1 MRAAPSVRAA
11 LARVLGAGAL
21 LAMAACSSVPQ
32 WPARATAFGERVDTT
47 VDSPIASYFLERYLP
62 GTRGDETLDAR
73 IGELQRRYGA
83 ARPGREELAA
93 LARESSV
100 DFAALFLAHRLMAD
114 ECNRALDRELQALAA
129 RAPGRP
135 AQAPRYLLLFVPGW
149 DYVENGHAT
158 GADFAR
164 PRALAARHGFES
176 VLAPLE
182 PNGPIERNARI
193 LAAEIA
199 RQSQH
204 GRKLILASASSAG
217 PAVHMALAELLA
229 PRALDAVAGWVNIGG
244 ILQGSPIVEHLLE
257 WPQRP
262 FFELGVL
269 WKGWPREAVVSLG
282 TTLGRARFARLRLD
296 PRIPIVDYVGVPL
309 SGQVGPHARYNY
321 GVLARKGPNDGL
333 TLLADALAPGS
344 RVVIALGADH
354 FFQVP
359 HIDRKTVAL
368 MQLMVRL
375 ADGDPALR
383 CAPRG

>member
-1 MRAAPSVRAA
+1 MKAPPPARAASMCA
-11 LARVLGAGAL
+11 LGAGAL
-21 LAMAACSSVPQ
+21 LVLSACASVPQ
-32 WPARATAFGERVDTT
+32 WPARATAFGESVDTT
-47 VDSPIASYFLERYLP
+47 VDSPIARYYLERHLNGP
-62 GTRGDETLDAR
+62 RGDEAFDAR
-73 IGELQRRYGA
+73 IGELQRRYAA

-100 DFAALFLAHRLMAD
+100 DFAALFLAQRLLAD
-114 ECNRALDRELQALAA
+114 DCNRVINREFSALAA
-129 RAPGRP
+129 REPDQP
-135 AQAPRYLLLFVPGW
+135 ALAPRYLLLFVPGW

-164 PRALAARHGFES
+164 PRALAARHGFASE
-176 VLAPLE
+176 LAPLE
-182 PNGPIERNARI
+182 PNGTIERNAGI

-199 RQSQH
+199 RQSQRGH
-204 GRKLILASASSAG
+204 KLILASASSAG
-217 PAVHMALAELLA
+217 PTVHMALAQLLA
-229 PRALDAVAGWVNIGG
+229 PRELDAVAGWVNIGG
-244 ILQGSPIVEHLLE
+244 ILQGSPIVEYLLE

-262 FFELGVL
+262 FLELGLL
-269 WKGWPREAVVSLG
+269 WKGWSREAVVSLG
-282 TTLGRARFARLRLD
+282 TTQGRARFARLRLD
-296 PRIPIVDYVGVPL
+296 PRIPVVDYVGIPL
-309 SGQVGPHARYNY
+309 SGQIGPHARSNY
-321 GVLARKGPNDGL
+321 GVLAREGPNDGL

-359 HIDRKTVAL
+359 GIDRKTVAL

>member
-1 MRAAPSVRAA
+1 MRAAPSARAA

-21 LAMAACSSVPQ
+21 LVLAACSSVPQ

-47 VDSPIASYFLERYLP
+47 VDSPIASYYLERYLT
-62 GTRGDETLDAR
+62 GARGDAALDAR
-73 IGELQRRYGA
+73 IGELHRRHGA
-83 ARPGREELAA
+83 ARPGRGDLAA

-100 DFAALFLAHRLMAD
+100 DFAALFLAERLLAD
-114 ECNRALDRELQALAA
+114 ECNRVLNREFAALAA
-129 RAPGRP
+129 RAPDQP

-182 PNGPIERNARI
+182 PNGVIDRNAGI

-199 RQSQH
+199 RQSRR
-204 GRKLILASASSAG
+204 GRKLIVASASSAG
-217 PAVHMALAELLA
+217 PTVHVALAELLA
-229 PRALDAVAGWVNIGG
+229 PRELDAVAGWVNVGG

-269 WKGWPREAVVSLG
+269 WKGWSREAVVSLG

-296 PRIPIVDYVGVPL
+296 PRTPVVDYVGIPL
-309 SGQVGPHARYNY
+309 SGQVGAHARSNY
-321 GVLARKGPNDGL
+321 GVLAREGPNDGL

-354 FFQVP
+354 FFQDP
-359 HIDRKTVAL
+359 RMDRKTVAL

-375 ADGDPALR
+375 ADGDPALS